1 MALLFTA
8 EEVERRVE
16 GVAAEIATAM
26 PEPFIMVVVVLK
38 GAFIFGAD
46 LLRALSRLGWHPPC

>member
-1 MALLFTA
+1 V
-8 EEVERRVE
+8 EV
-16 GVAAEIATAM
+16 VAAEIATAM